1 MLTPAITILIPSLTS
16 LIITVLLASLRGSNV
31 PGIADWI
38 WSNVLLAV
46 ALPLLLFRHL
56 LPDAIAILLPNIL
69 LMAATALYYAGCSR
83 FVGKRPNWPIVAPLA
98 AGVCAG
104 FVYYIFVVDHIPARV
119 LLISCYSGVLLALA
133 AERLLTRPARPQSAR
148 LHDLSAAI
156 AIGSLLVHVARAVYF
171 LPLDARTGEL
181 LFMSKGNVVLMIVAA
196 ATLPMLSMAS
206 IMLVH
211 DALLAEARHAADRD
225 FLTGT
230 MSRRAFEHRVERH
243 FPSQP
248 AHAAGLAALI
258 LIDIDHF
265 KSINDTYGHA
275 GGDTVLREFGAVV
288 QANLRGDA
296 TVGRIGGEEF
306 AVFVPELSLKEALR
320 IAERLRHAVE
330 QTPVITA
337 QGTCRYTISCGVA
350 VLAASQGYEQLYA
363 QADANLYTAKHSGR
377 NRVAA

>member
-38 WSNVLLAV
+38 GSNLLLAIG
-46 ALPLLLFRHL
+46 LPLLLLRHQ
-56 LPDAIAILLPNIL
+56 LPDAIAILLPNVL
-69 LMAATALYYAGCSR
+69 LMAATTLYYAGCSR
-83 FVGKRPNWPIVAPLA
+83 FVGKQPNWPIVAPLA
-98 AGVCAG
+98 AVVCAG
-104 FVYYIFVVDHIPARV
+104 FVYYIFVVDHVPARV
-119 LLISCYSGVLLALA
+119 LLISCYSSVLLALA
-133 AERLLTRPARPQSAR
+133 AERLLSRPARPQSAW
-148 LHDLSAAI
+148 LHALSAAI

-171 LPLDARTGEL
+171 LPLDAHAGEL
-181 LFMSKGNVVLMIVAA
+181 LFLSKGNVVLMIVAA
-196 ATLPMLSMAS
+196 ATLPMLS

-211 DALLAEARHAADRD
+211 DALLADARHAADRD

-275 GGDTVLREFGAVV
+275 GGDTVLREFGSMV
-288 QANLRGDA
+288 QANLRSDA

-306 AVFVPELSLKEALR
+306 AVFVPELSLTEALR

-330 QTPVITA
+330 QAPVITA
-337 QGTCRYTISCGVA
+337 QGECRYTISCGVA